1 MGITSTTGAAMKSN
15 GFEGMSID
23 ELWAIHEEIAS
34 ILELKIKSEKLK
46 LERQLA
52 ELNLA
57 PANELNVNDLPG
69 RRSYPKVLPKYRNP
83 DRPSETWSGRGKRPR
98 WVGDLL
104 QSGKQID
111 DA

>member
-1 MGITSTTGAAMKSN
+1 VMKSN

-46 LERQLA
+46 LERQFA

-57 PANELNVNDLPG
+57 PANELNGNDRPG
-69 RRSYPKVLPKYRNP
+69 RRPYPKVLPKYRNP

-111 DA
+111 DARV